1 MTYPQ
6 LNLFSILL
14 QNSNSKFPPLLF
26 KKKGW
31 RRGWYGLQQY
41 LSCHETGLSI
51 LETLPLNRKTI
62 HDTPDIEVSIVLIAL
77 NLKIKHCH
85 N

>member
-41 LSCHETGLSI
+41 LSCHETG
-51 LETLPLNRKTI
+51 
-62 HDTPDIEVSIVLIAL
+62 
-77 NLKIKHCH
+77 
-85 N
+85 